1 MIPNLP
7 IYISLT
13 FLAAVAYTFIV
24 LLQASN
30 QHKRVRWGILI
41 WLVVFGVTALYGFFA
56 NTNVTPPRIP
66 LLMVPAIILMVSLFI
81 TKRGRA
87 FIDQLDSKLL
97 TWLSIVRIPV
107 EICLLWLF
115 LEGQIPEIMTFEGR
129 NWDIIAG
136 VTAPIIA
143 FLYFNRR
150 LIGNRLFLIWNI
162 LGVILLLNIIVH
174 AVLSVPSPIQQFGF
188 EQPNVG
194 ILYFPFVWLPSFVA
208 SAVLFSH
215 FVLIRKIVN
224 AKGEKL

>member
-30 QHKRVRWGILI
+30 QNKRVRWGILI

-56 NTNVTPPRIP
+56 NTNATPPRIP
-66 LLMVPAIILMVSLFI
+66 LLMVPSIILMVSLFI

-150 LIGNRLFLIWNI
+150 LIGNRLFLVWSI

-174 AVLSVPSPIQQFGF
+174 AVLSVPSPIQQFDF

-208 SAVLFSH
+208 PAVLFSH

>member
-1 MIPNLP
+1 M
-7 IYISLT
+7 
-13 FLAAVAYTFIV
+13 
-24 LLQASN
+24 
-30 QHKRVRWGILI
+30 
-41 WLVVFGVTALYGFFA
+41 
-56 NTNVTPPRIP
+56 
-66 LLMVPAIILMVSLFI
+66 
-81 TKRGRA
+81 
-87 FIDQLDSKLL
+87 
-97 TWLSIVRIPV
+97 PV
-107 EICLLWLF
+107 MAF

-136 VTAPIIA
+136 VTAPIIG

-150 LIGNRLFLIWNI
+150 LIGNRLFLVWSI

-174 AVLSVPSPIQQFGF
+174 AVLSVPSPIQQFDF

-208 SAVLFSH
+208 PAVLFSH